1 MALKGNDLKNIK
13 GLSEAV
19 RGSLIA
25 VHAAAGLA
33 STVSHPRAR
42 EGLRLLRAAKGLCR
56 VAIAALSHSPDVS
69 PAGAASVGPQQ
80 VASSVE
86 GAPVVKQRMK
96 GKKQDVSPVGAAPVL
111 NKNASS
117 PPGQGTSRSA
127 KRRRRRKAAAAAAA
141 VTPVAP
147 VAESVVERAAAAATA
162 SVQCAV
168 EQEAGLDAEMVE
180 EVDDSWVDDLRAPAT
195 TAPTFLSP
203 SPVAS
208 PVVNSQHQLNRQDQV
223 AAGPDNQV
231 LQRFL
236 EMREAEAL
244 FRRHSN
250 G

>member
-42 EGLRLLRAAKGLCR
+42 EGLRLLRAAEGLCR

-111 NKNASS
+111 NKKASS

-127 KRRRRRKAAAAAAA
+127 KRRRRRKAAAAAVA
-141 VTPVAP
+141 PVAP
-147 VAESVVERAAAAATA
+147 VAEPVVERAAAAATA

-195 TAPTFLSP
+195 TAPAFLAP

-208 PVVNSQHQLNRQDQV
+208 PVVTSPAQIQQDLSILQLFLSQ
-223 AAGPDNQV
+223 
-231 LQRFL
+231 
-236 EMREAEAL
+236 REAEAL
-244 FRRHSN
+244 SRQH